1 MSCQIISRKLNLYHI
16 LLFQDLATHTRI
28 TPEKRH
34 QVMLRYLDTIR
45 SNPEALAE
53 LTNWGIQL
61 DNDILPVSHKKK
73 QGKSEEK
80 GGFLPEKARHL
91 SLS

>member
-1 MSCQIISRKLNLYHI
+1 MGKCKLNVLKLEKCELSNTNLKEKKGLNLYI
-16 LLFQDLATHTRI
+16 TLLFQDLATHTRI

-45 SNPEALAE
+45 GNPEALAE

-61 DNDILPVSHKKK
+61 DNDILPVSHKKN
-73 QGKSEEK
+73 GN
-80 GGFLPEKARHL
+80 
-91 SLS
+91 